1 MKFFTKKRII
11 IGSIILVVVLILIIV
26 CFTIHF
32 KFFKYTYVKNDQ
44 DILTKVNI
52 NFYSP
57 TLHEK
62 INIKEFANS
71 LTAGYEFLD
80 PSYFDDNVLISNLS
94 DEQIIFLNYL
104 FITGGKKD
112 TCIEKKYFLKMANIY
127 FGKDKLKWKSN
138 DSNNGYDW
146 LLHAYCFQKNTDF
159 NNSVVLSSFTENN
172 NYYVLEYNVRLDD
185 KTIETEKITN
195 KVYTI
200 LFDKKEIPM
209 INKLSV
215 TYDDIEVEE

>member
-1 MKFFTKKRII
+1 MKFFSKKRII
-11 IGSIILVVVLILIIV
+11 IGSVILVIILFLLIS

-44 DILTKVNI
+44 DILTKVNA

-57 TLHEK
+57 MFHEK

-80 PSYFDDNVLISNLS
+80 PSYFDDNVLVSSLN
-94 DEQIIFLNYL
+94 DEQIILLNYL

-112 TCIEKKYFLKMANIY
+112 TCIEKKYFLKMAKLY
-127 FGKDKLKWKSN
+127 FGKDKLKWRSN

-146 LLHAYCFQKNTDF
+146 FLHAYCFQENTDF
-159 NNSVVLSSFTENN
+159 NDLLVLNSFTEDNN
-172 NYYVLEYNVRLDD
+172 SYILNYNVKLDE
-185 KTIETEKITN
+185 ETMEIEKITN
-195 KVYTI
+195 KEYTI
-200 LFDKKEIPM
+200 WFAKKDVPM
-209 INKLSV
+209 ITKLSV